1 MLSSSSSEVVVPNE
15 SKKCHHSRTGK
26 SSFWDHFLF
35 SGSLNSLRAKKKRKK
50 RERTS
55 CLQKMIHKQSFLEHL
70 STYGIILNS
79 TFFSEESFLL
89 FSFFFRIVFE
99 LMNFDP
105 KTWFFCFLKWWNFR
119 NLDFECQIHEIEI
132 TFFEFT
138 NFELQIQVLFKIF
151 AYVIFL
157 GMARNIFRRW
167 RSSGFIR
174 KFFGRLGHC
183 CSRSWGC
190 CSRG

>member
-15 SKKCHHSRTGK
+15 SKKCHHPRTGK

-35 SGSLNSLRAKKKRKK
+35 SGSLNSLRAKKER
-50 RERTS
+50 RERERVVYKKWYTS
-55 CLQKMIHKQSFLEHL
+55 NLSLNICLLMASSSIPL
-70 STYGIILNS
+70 
-79 TFFSEESFLL
+79 FFTEESFLF

-105 KTWFFCFLKWWNFR
+105 QTWFFCFEVMKLQKFGFRISNSRNWNHIFR
-119 NLDFECQIHEIEI
+119 IHEFRIH
-132 TFFEFT
+132 
-138 NFELQIQVLFKIF
+138 LLFKIL

-157 GMARNIFRRW
+157 RMARNIFRRW

-174 KFFGRLGHC
+174 KFFRRLGHC